1 MGPERGVV
9 TRLESMDLDGLGIK
23 LKTFLL
29 IGQKLLN
36 ILALV
41 SLQLNH
47 LAHLGIVDDGAIASW
62 VTLVKLDD
70 LNSREEHTEFL
81 LDHLQNLLL
90 VKLLGKTLDGGQGLT
105 TIAFCK
111 RKVSHP
117 SVIRRHSTRCQEHNR
132 TKRKKKRKKKKRITI
147 YEIEHTLNPYMDVI
161 LRLFSLAGVFV
172 SFGEGVCGTGTC

>member
-62 VTLVKLDD
+62 VMLVKLDG
-70 LNSREEHTEFL
+70 LNSREQHTEFL

-132 TKRKKKRKKKKRITI
+132 TKRKKKNTI
-147 YEIEHTLNPYMDVI
+147 YEMRHTLNPYMDVI